1 MTVNHDV
8 VGSSPTAGVLLSIL
22 SRAFFVGGLSNQ
34 VQPFIKISSYCVK
47 AERVRSAFL
56 IFKNMYDFNS
66 VMFFRSL

>member
-1 MTVNHDV
+1 
-8 VGSSPTAGVLLSIL
+8 LLSIL

-66 VMFFRSL
+66 MMFFRSL